1 VPPCW
6 LDPCSYFA
14 EGVVALLSRA
24 ASTGFETMNASRLVL
39 STVLSLVIANTAFAE
54 APANPTAVALK
65 DFADRVKAYVDLH
78 KKLKPEVPP
87 LPEKAEAAQIDAHRK
102 ALAAKIQAERRGA
115 KRKDIF
121 TADVRDVLLPI
132 IREEFRGREGRESFE
147 TIQEGNPAVEGTA
160 ETGPRARVKLV
171 VNAPYP
177 QGAPLSSVPAS
188 LLANLPKLPDELE
201 YRFVGRDLI
210 LLDTEAQLVVDFI
223 RRAVPER
230 GSGSR
235 TR

>member
-1 VPPCW
+1 
-6 LDPCSYFA
+6 
-14 EGVVALLSRA
+14 
-24 ASTGFETMNASRLVL
+24 MNASQLVL
-39 STVLSLVIANTAFAE
+39 STVLALVIADAALAE

-65 DFADRVKAYVDLH
+65 DFADRVKAYVDLRR
-78 KKLKPEVPP
+78 KLKADVPP
-87 LPEKAEAAQIDAHRK
+87 LAEKAEATQIDAHRK
-102 ALAAKIQAERRGA
+102 ALAAKIQTERRGA
-115 KRKDIF
+115 NRKDIF

-132 IREEFRGREGRESFE
+132 IREEFRGPEGRKSLE
-147 TIQEGNPAVEGTA
+147 TIEEGNPAVEGTA
-160 ETGPRARVKLV
+160 DTGPRARVKLV

-177 QGAPLSSVPAS
+177 EGAPFSSVPAS
-188 LLANLPKLPDELE
+188 LLAKLPKLPEELE

-223 RRAVPER
+223 RRVVPER

>member
-1 VPPCW
+1 
-6 LDPCSYFA
+6 
-14 EGVVALLSRA
+14 
-24 ASTGFETMNASRLVL
+24 MNVSQLAK
-39 STVLSLVIANTAFAE
+39 STVLALVIADAGFAE

-65 DFADRVKAYVDLH
+65 DFADRVKAYVDLR
-78 KKLKPEVPP
+78 KKLKAELPP
-87 LPEKAEAAQIDAHRK
+87 LPEKAEATQIDAHRK
-102 ALAAKIQAERRGA
+102 ALAQKIQAERRGA

-132 IREEFRGREGRESFE
+132 IREEFRGPDGGKSRE

-160 ETGPRARVKLV
+160 DTGPRARVKLV

-177 QGAPLSSVPAS
+177 EGAPFSSVPPS
-188 LLANLPKLPDELE
+188 LLAKLPNLPEGLE

-223 RRAVPER
+223 GKAVPEG

-235 TR
+235 TH

>member
-1 VPPCW
+1 MNVSQ
-6 LDPCSYFA
+6 LAKSTMLA
-14 EGVVALLSRA
+14 LVVANA
-24 ASTGFETMNASRLVL
+24 AL
-39 STVLSLVIANTAFAE
+39 AE
-54 APANPTAVALK
+54 APANPKAVALK
-65 DFADRVKAYVDLH
+65 DFADRVKVYVDLH
-78 KKLKPEVPP
+78 QELKAALPP
-87 LPEKAEAAQIDAHRK
+87 LPEKADAAQIDAHRK
-102 ALAAKIQAERRGA
+102 ALAQRIQVERRGA

-132 IREEFRGREGRESFE
+132 IREDFRGSEGRKSLE

-177 QGAPLSSVPAS
+177 AGAPFSSVPAS
-188 LLANLPKLPDELE
+188 LLANIPKLPEELE

-235 TR
+235 TH